1 METLSKLFTEE
12 QVVELSEK
20 IMAATRDKIKE
31 QIANKFYEETEG
43 WLYEI
48 YQNTKSKISGELI
61 SEITE
66 QYVKDPDQSK
76 FFNLRRKI
84 WEENKSELLPTL
96 TNQVI
101 ASNMQ
106 TVLMQHTDNGYY
118 FNWKWKDAIVS
129 LIMSNWDKFKDDER
143 ITNQFGWEIQKLKD
157 QISFLQN
164 KLEEI
169 QETAKSD

>member
-143 ITNQFGWEIQKLKD
+143 ITNQFGGEIQKLKD